1 MAIDPWAASDPWARW
16 RSPSS
21 PPRAECC
28 QQRRAWAKLVDAQNA
43 TIATLSAALVAK
55 EPAAVRE
62 RPKVVDTEH
71 ITLPGVATEELPEVA
86 ALELVVLAVSSV
98 PFTMPEVADVV
109 QPFVAAMVP
118 DGMVDVAAGV
128 LPQVV
133 TWDPNELLELA
144 AEELSK
150 NPFVPP
156 SDATSMPSAAMSCP
170 VAVTLSSENN
180 LNSAD
185 LDRDEGD
192 DMQSLLD
199 VLQIPIDIP
208 VPEPT
213 TESEVNN
220 FCRQFFAQQ
229 AEKGSIRH

>member
-1 MAIDPWAASDPWARW
+1 
-16 RSPSS
+16 
-21 PPRAECC
+21 
-28 QQRRAWAKLVDAQNA
+28 
-43 TIATLSAALVAK
+43 
-55 EPAAVRE
+55 
-62 RPKVVDTEH
+62 
-71 ITLPGVATEELPEVA
+71 
-86 ALELVVLAVSSV
+86 
-98 PFTMPEVADVV
+98 
-109 QPFVAAMVP
+109 
-118 DGMVDVAAGV
+118 
-128 LPQVV
+128 
-133 TWDPNELLELA
+133 
-144 AEELSK
+144 
-150 NPFVPP
+150 
-156 SDATSMPSAAMSCP
+156 MSCP